1 MKKLLL
7 SFVMMLAATMAAW
20 ADYAVIDGIR
30 YELGNYEP
38 YQAYVVA
45 PESGVYTGA
54 ITIPAT
60 INSGGVD
67 YAVTQISSGAF
78 ENSTIT
84 SLSLPVGLRYIF
96 SSFAGTSLTS
106 LTIPG
111 TVTYLTAIGECT
123 SLTSITF
130 SYDGIDGITDE
141 SYWPSGYTE
150 AVELGYDCFASCTN
164 LTEITV
170 DRRLYNN
177 GANYTPLFKKATKAT
192 FGPHATNIPM
202 CAFMN
207 CTLEELTIDANVT
220 EIEWKAFE
228 DATLPTGYVF
238 PFGQMKKIGDE
249 AFGRCKN
256 LPSAID
262 LSAAEVIEGQAFMYC
277 TDIQSLTLG
286 AGNLASGA
294 FLGCSNL
301 RSLTLAEGL
310 TEIGSSN
317 FGNLEGLTTVTF
329 PSTLKKIGFSAFQ
342 NCPNLTIPSLPEG
355 LEEIGDYAF
364 SQCTKVNATLP
375 STLKKIG
382 ASAFSHSGM
391 ESVTIPTSVTEIG
404 SYAFYSCESLNTTNI
419 PYAEGVLTL
428 ETTFQ
433 SSNNV
438 ETITIDRNFTVH
450 NASQVFAGSTE
461 KTNVTIGSHVTAIP
475 DYAFYSSS
483 FKSLTLGANVA
494 SIGENAFL
502 YATIPSL
509 TLPIACTT
517 IGKDAFSY
525 SYIDNLYVPYLTP
538 IALPTEDIEQLFNYS
553 NTKLWVPGG
562 TIAQYQAADGWKL
575 FTNMDYWSYVVTSD
589 VAGKGTLTLKNGEAV
604 TDNGTNTEKSIVGAN
619 LVEAGAGEA
628 VSGLFVR
635 EKDLTL
641 TPTPARGY
649 ELSALTANDAD
660 IKAAAKVENLLA
672 DQTIHATFTPIIYN
686 IVYNNLLNGVVDPA
700 NPTTYT
706 VESDAITL
714 VNPTR
719 TAYNFKGW
727 TGTDLTEPTMTV
739 TIPAS
744 SIGDREY
751 TATWEPIV
759 YDITYNLAGGAVP
772 DGSAVGK
779 YTIETPDFTLTNPT
793 RLGYT
798 FTGWEG
804 TDLTEKTM
812 TVTVTTGHW
821 GDRAY
826 TATWEPNPYKVRF
839 DINGG
844 DGTETMADMNF
855 VYDAAQTLTENAFTR
870 TGYTFKEWNTA
881 ADGTGTTYADKQE
894 VMNLTAVRDEVV
906 TMYAQWTPNPY
917 QVRFNAN
924 QGTGTMANQDFVYD
938 TQQALT
944 ENAFTRTGYTFKE
957 WAANADGT
965 GATYADK
972 QSVKNLTAELNG
984 IVDVYAQWQV
994 VPYTIGYDL
1003 AGGTV
1008 PDGSAVEEYTIE
1020 TPTFTLVNPTREG
1033 YDFAGWTGTALDGSA
1048 VEVTIATGSYGDR
1061 SYTATW
1067 TPIVYTISYDLAGGS
1082 VATANPTEYTIET
1095 PTFTLTNPT
1104 KTHWVFTGWTGT
1116 DLSAATTN
1124 VSIALGS
1131 MGIRSYTANWERET
1145 YTVTI
1150 QSNVAGM
1157 VTASTTS
1164 PKYEDNVVLT
1174 INTDADYDLI
1184 SLTVDGV
1191 DVTSQI
1197 TDGQYTIQ
1205 NVSANVSVEATYNA
1219 NKAFITMAHAQQTY
1233 SCTQALDFTGTGLK
1247 AYIASGFDGTTVL
1260 LTKVD
1265 VVPANTGLLIVGTE
1279 GQQYK
1284 VPYTTTK
1291 TYYVNLLK
1299 PVLTA
1304 QVIPTTSGEYTNYL
1318 YGEVDGVK
1326 GFYKSSGSGEVAA
1339 QKAYLQLPTSAVSGA
1354 RVSIVFDEETTG
1366 IDGMTTVSGSAVYNM
1381 NGLKVADEF
1390 NPKRL
1395 PKGVYIVGGKK
1406 VVVNR

>member
-1 MKKLLL
+1 
-7 SFVMMLAATMAAW
+7 MMLAGVAAAW
-20 ADYAVIDGIR
+20 ADYAVIDGVR
-30 YELGNYEP
+30 YELSNYEP
-38 YQAYVVA
+38 YEAYVVA

-111 TVTYLTAIGECT
+111 TVTYLIAIGECT

-130 SYDGIDGITDE
+130 AYDGIDGITDE
-141 SYWPSGYTE
+141 YYWPSGYTE

-177 GANYTPLFKKATKAT
+177 GYNYTPLFKKATKAT

-207 CTLEELTIDANVT
+207 CTLEELTIGANVT
-220 EIEWKAFE
+220 EIEQNAFYK
-228 DATLPTGYVF
+228 ATLPEGYAF
-238 PFGQMKKIGDE
+238 PFSQMKKIGGE
-249 AFGRCKN
+249 AFYECKN
-256 LPSAID
+256 LPAAID
-262 LSAAEVIEGQAFMYC
+262 LSAVEEIKTQAFSWC
-277 TDIQSLTLG
+277 TDIQSLTIG
-286 AGNLASGA
+286 ACNLAAGA
-294 FLGCSNL
+294 FHGCSNL
-301 RSLTLAEGL
+301 SSLTLAEGL
-310 TEIGSSN
+310 TDTGDSN
-317 FGNLEGLTTVTF
+317 FQNLEGLTTVTF
-329 PSTLKKIGFSAFQ
+329 PSTLKRIGGYAFQ
-342 NCPNLTIPSLPEG
+342 NCPNLTLADGLPAG

-382 ASAFSHSGM
+382 ASAFSYSGM
-391 ESVTIPTSVTEIG
+391 ESVTLPASLTEIG
-404 SYAFYSCESLNTTNI
+404 TYAFSDCESLKTINI

-438 ETITIDRNFTVH
+438 ENIIIDRNFTVY
-450 NASQVFAGSTE
+450 NASQVFAGSIE
-461 KTNVTIGSHVTAIP
+461 KTNVTIGTHVTAIP

-483 FKSLTLGANVA
+483 FKSLILGANVA

-538 IALPTEDIEQLFNYS
+538 IALPTEHIEQLFNYS

-589 VAGKGTLTLKNGEAV
+589 VAGKGTLAIANGEDV
-604 TDNGTNTEKSIVGAN
+604 TDNGTNTAQSVVGEN
-619 LVEAGAGEA
+619 LVEAGAGTP

-641 TPTPARGY
+641 TSTPARGY

-686 IVYNNLLNGVVDPA
+686 IVYNLNGGTVVGGSPVE
-700 NPTTYT
+700 TYT

-719 TAYNFKGW
+719 TAYIFKGW
-727 TGTDLTEPTMTV
+727 TGTDLTEATMTV
-739 TIPAS
+739 TIPAN

-759 YDITYNLAGGAVP
+759 YDITYDLAGGTVP
-772 DGSAVGK
+772 DGSAVGT

-798 FTGWEG
+798 FTGWTG
-804 TDLTEKTM
+804 TDLTDKTV

-821 GDRAY
+821 GNRAY

-839 DINGG
+839 AINGG
-844 DGTETMADMNF
+844 DGTETMADQNF
-855 VYDAAQTLTENAFTR
+855 VYDAAQQLTENAYTS
-870 TGYTFKEWNTA
+870 TGYTFKEWSLT
-881 ADGTGTTYADKQE
+881 ADGTGTKYQDKAE
-894 VMNLTAVRDEVV
+894 VVNLTAVRDEVV
-906 TMYAQWTPNPY
+906 TLYAQWTPNPY

-924 QGTGTMANQDFVYD
+924 EGEGTMANQDFVYD
-938 TQQALT
+938 AEQALT
-944 ENAFTRTGYTFKE
+944 ENAFTRTGYTFKQ
-957 WAANADGT
+957 WTANADGS
-965 GATYADK
+965 GASYADK
-972 QSVKNLTAELNG
+972 ASVKNLTAELNG
-984 IVDVYAQWQV
+984 IVDIYAQWQV
-994 VPYTIGYDL
+994 VPYTISYDL

-1008 PDGSAVEEYTIE
+1008 ATVNPTEYTIE
-1020 TPTFTLVNPTREG
+1020 SAAITLVNPTREG
-1033 YDFAGWTGTALDGSA
+1033 YDFAGWTGTDITGTAMT
-1048 VEVTIATGSYGDR
+1048 VTIATGSTGNR

-1067 TPIVYTISYDLAGGS
+1067 TPIVYAISYDLAGGS

-1104 KTHWVFTGWTGT
+1104 REHYDFTGWTGT
-1116 DLSAATTN
+1116 DLSAATQT
-1124 VSIALGS
+1124 VTVAVGS
-1131 MGIRSYTANWERET
+1131 MGDRSYTATWEKKT
-1145 YTVTI
+1145 YTVSIT
-1150 QSNVAGM
+1150 SNVAGM
-1157 VTASTTS
+1157 VTASTTT
-1164 PKYEDNVVLT
+1164 PKYQDDVVLT
-1174 INTDADYDLI
+1174 IGTDDDLDLV
-1184 SLTVDGV
+1184 SVVVDGV

-1197 TDGQYTIQ
+1197 SGGKYTIQ
-1205 NVSANVSVEATYNA
+1205 SVSANVSVVVTYA
-1219 NKAFITMAHAQQTY
+1219 SNKEFITMEHPQATF

-1247 AYIASGFDGTTVL
+1247 AYIASGFMDGTVL
-1260 LTKVD
+1260 LTRVD

-1279 GQQYK
+1279 GETYK

-1291 TYYVNLLK
+1291 NFYVNLLK

-1318 YGEVDGVK
+1318 YGEVNDVK

-1339 QKAYLQLPTSAVSGA
+1339 KKAYLQLPTSAVSGA

-1366 IDGMTTVSGSAVYNM
+1366 IDGMTTVSGAAVYNM